1 MTNTQQTLL
10 DLLRLALGNTNAITV
25 PSDANWTE
33 VMVLGERQG
42 VLGVAFDA
50 LVQLKKSTLTSNHSP
65 LTSFPDMDTLMDW
78 LGQTSYMESVY
89 EEYVSAIR
97 SFGEF
102 CKVQYVPVLLMKG
115 YGCSLNYP
123 VPNHRPCGD
132 IDVYLGKNKSFIER
146 LISNEGIQID
156 YDNDHH
162 AVFSYHGFTV
172 ESHETI
178 LDANS
183 HKSNGYIN
191 QLLEQLV
198 VVDSTLRQAQDRR
211 SSPTECLDGI
221 YLPSA
226 KFYSIHLLRHMASD
240 FASVKTTLRHVLDWS
255 TFVAKHDVDWN
266 FVHEVAHKSN
276 MNRFLDALNGIC
288 VHYLGYPSNLFP
300 IEFRDQRLEV
310 RVLNEI
316 LTCED
321 QVDAPHGSMSFS
333 EKLKYGIA
341 KTKRLWKNRW
351 KYEIVYDESLLS
363 SFVWKA
369 RNRWKH

>member
-1 MTNTQQTLL
+1 VNNTRQTLL
-10 DLLRLALGNTNAITV
+10 DLLRLSLGNTNAITI
-25 PSDANWTE
+25 PSDTNWTE
-33 VMVLGERQG
+33 VMALAERQG
-42 VLGVAFDA
+42 VLGVAFDGIQR
-50 LVQLKKSTLTSNHSP
+50 LPKNNL
-65 LTSFPDMDTLMDW
+65 PDMDTLMDW
-78 LGQTSYMESVY
+78 LGQVSYMESVY
-89 EEYVSAIR
+89 EEYTSAIR

-132 IDVYLGKNKSFIER
+132 IDVYLGKHKSFIEQ
-146 LISNEGIQID
+146 LLKNKGIEID

-162 AVFSYHGFTV
+162 AVFSFHGFTV

-191 QLLEQLV
+191 ALLEEL
-198 VVDSTLRQAQDRR
+198 AQERLEVSDERL
-211 SSPTECLDGI
+211 ENI
-221 YLPSA
+221 FLPSVE
-226 KFYSIHLLRHMASD
+226 FNSIHLLRHMASD

-255 TFVAKHDVDWN
+255 TFVANNDVSWDY
-266 FVHEVAHKSN
+266 VYEVAHKSN

-288 VHYLGYPSNLFP
+288 VHFLGYPSNLFP

-321 QVDAPHGSMSFS
+321 QVDAPQGTLSFS
-333 EKLKYGIA
+333 EKLKYGIS
-341 KTKRLWKNRW
+341 KTMRLWKNRW
-351 KYEIVYDESLLS
+351 KYEIVYNESLLS